1 MGTICDVEW
10 REVALSPKDRA
21 VARDSFVREFE
32 RRFSDWS
39 EIARVCSE
47 IERDKDWEV
56 LGYKSY
62 HQWLIAA
69 APRSRSYIYLV
80 TGRYKELKDDF
91 TDEELSQIDLDSTK
105 TLRKLSPAVRHDPE
119 VREAAKKKPRELR
132 RLIVERHPE
141 QHVEDIEERTLKF
154 ETSQAAIFD
163 EAVEA
168 WRKLNNPEESA
179 EAILEDILNDYLD
192 SPCNEDSPY
201 SRRQVAQQRESV
213 SA

>member
-1 MGTICDVEW
+1 MSACVDVEW
-10 REVALSPKDRA
+10 RELKLTPKDRA
-21 VARDSFVREFE
+21 EARDSLVREFE
-32 RRFSDWS
+32 RQWNNWS
-39 EIARVCSE
+39 EIGRVCSE